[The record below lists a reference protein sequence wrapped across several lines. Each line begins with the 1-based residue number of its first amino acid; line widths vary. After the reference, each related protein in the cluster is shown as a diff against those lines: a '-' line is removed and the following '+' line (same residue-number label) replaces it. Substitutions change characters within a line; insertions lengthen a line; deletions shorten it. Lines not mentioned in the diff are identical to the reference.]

1 MELIIQVGHEESI
14 LDNMIFNCGHRWI
27 MNAEDIRRMT
37 RPPSALP
44 PRPASALPP
53 RPDPDWRGIVFCRAF
68 RAGEFTKAWAW
79 ICTTAMFF

>member
-14 LDNMIFNCGHRWI
+14 LDNVIFNCGHRWI
-27 MNAEDIRRMT
+27 MNAEDIWRMT
-37 RPPSALP
+37 RPP
-44 PRPASALPP
+44 SALPP

-68 RAGEFTKAWAW
+68 RAGEFTKACPR